1 MQTGGKSEK
10 EDNDVMVNRIQ
21 GASFTTINLS
31 FFELSRVAGLLINP
45 SDTVKRDVH
54 YESV

>member
-21 GASFTTINLS
+21 CAGCTTIKLS
-31 FFELSRVAGLLINP
+31 FFELSWVVSLLINS
-45 SDTVKRDVH
+45 SDTVKRGVH

>member
-10 EDNDVMVNRIQ
+10 EDNDVMENRIQ
-21 GASFTTINLS
+21 GSSFTTVKLS
-31 FFELSRVAGLLINP
+31 FFELSRAASFLIDP
-45 SDTVKRDVH
+45 CDTAKRDMN